1 MIEVSNLVK
10 RFGPVLAVDNV
21 SFQVPANAVVGFL
34 GPNGAGKTT
43 TMRMLAG
50 LLSPTSGTARIA
62 GFDCLND
69 SLAVCKI
76 LGYILLHVKHAQGRA
91 ALASRLKRADDHIL
105 YGLLKQR
112 RTVDD
117 HCI

>member
-1 MIEVSNLVK
+1 MALLNISGDLFLRGLIYNRANITGGLCRVTNAK
-10 RFGPVLAVDNV
+10 RTHCSKQHIF
-21 SFQVPANAVVGFL
+21 
-34 GPNGAGKTT
+34 
-43 TMRMLAG
+43 
-50 LLSPTSGTARIA
+50 
-62 GFDCLND
+62 
-69 SLAVCKI
+69 KI

-105 YGLLKQR
+105 YGVLEQR